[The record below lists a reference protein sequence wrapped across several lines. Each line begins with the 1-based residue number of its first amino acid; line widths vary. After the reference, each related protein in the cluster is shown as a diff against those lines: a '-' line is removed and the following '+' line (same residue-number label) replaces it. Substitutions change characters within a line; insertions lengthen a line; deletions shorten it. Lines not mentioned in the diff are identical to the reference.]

1 MKSRKECWSDSWKIS
16 TLVHRLNL
24 IFYVLRVCLQ
34 VRHIHKR
41 MPKIITL
48 NAARTNQSPPFAN
61 APPHTAACLLPWYH
75 LSTYVCVPPA
85 SPVQIAG
92 RLHLPTQENI
102 DIDSNEFYNLHVSA
116 LLAHYA
122 TGVGAVN
129 AFLVWFKL
137 VNYLSLSPRFALL
150 TQTIGTSA
158 ESSSAF
164 LIIFLLVFFGFTQV
178 NRTS

>member
-1 MKSRKECWSDSWKIS
+1 MPCH
-16 TLVHRLNL
+16 TLTR
-24 IFYVLRVCLQ
+24 
-34 VRHIHKR
+34 
-41 MPKIITL
+41 
-48 NAARTNQSPPFAN
+48 A
-61 APPHTAACLLPWYH
+61 YH
-75 LSTYVCVPPA
+75 CLSTNVCVPSA

-92 RLHLPTQENI
+92 RLHLPTQESI
-102 DIDSNEFYNLHVSA
+102 DIDSNEYYDLHVSA

-137 VNYLSLSPRFALL
+137 VNYLALSPRFALL

-178 NRTS
+178 HMQLAKDDSERTRFLNCRRTLSF